1 MALRVNTDRLNE
13 RKQEYRRNSLIA
25 SGVCIT
31 ASLVDIFAKNRWVRT
46 VAQLIEVS
54 SLAAEYLFIGKAE
67 GIEEF
72 NSFAYD
78 DGDD

>member
-46 VAQLIEVS
+46 VAKLIEV
-54 SLAAEYLFIGKAE
+54 AAEYLFIGKAE